1 MGHSEIFDSSCLR
14 SGNPVSGFTRR
25 CGQELV
31 PLSRHLVALILA
43 GTLLA
48 TFPALAAEKGG
59 GIVIYTTL
67 DHGSDETAF
76 AVPFIKAER
85 FALVTNVTTVDGKS
99 VRVTN
104 NQMKELVY
112 PPDLTTAT
120 VTDAAGIAA
129 LRQKLAGFQ
138 ALQKRFPRTHVQ
150 LAPVIE
156 ELGRAVQLLEE
167 GKVLV
172 SGQFVSRND
181 YVAQTSAIL
190 AKTVDLTLNGVV
202 YKGAKL
208 TSVSGEKISIMHS
221 GGVASVTV
229 GQLSDDQI
237 ARLNGTSKTAS
248 IDRNAIKRLSAEAS
262 KQPATSVANN
272 DPPKMPSAEASKQPA
287 TSVAGNVPSKT
298 TESAG
303 NESSLPASKSKS
315 FNSNSEPAGSAPAAV
330 NIDGIISQLKTESQ
344 LFGFE
349 LNTYADLYGNAAD
362 FAASIMAQKG
372 TGDASDYVRFAA
384 AIAQHALS
392 AASIRHREM
401 EAAALRAS
409 ASGRHVLVPPLE
421 ELVEQNIKGAVAFAD
436 YDRLALAMS
445 FISDNHLSPEARDQH
460 RLLIRE
466 MAEQASQEES
476 NAVQARMRTNAQ
488 EDLIGQGFSVEEA
501 KVLVTGQERRAGS
514 SEGFAAMLRGL
525 KDFTISALA
534 QASVL
539 EETRTRQGKQIEYY
553 RKTVG
558 IEESHSGLLQ
568 TFYMTFGCAERERI
582 AQTLAEGDMDGLD
595 KMFQEPD
602 IASLLEGGD
611 FSAETFNK
619 QLQEGG
625 TVLGK
630 QLGFFNTEALLA
642 KTLRNNVS
650 VSEERA
656 YYRDYAAAFTARK
669 AKK

>member
-1 MGHSEIFDSSCLR
+1 MGNGLILDSSCTC
-14 SGNPVSGFTRR
+14 GGQPVSGVVGRH
-25 CGQELV
+25 GQELAS
-31 PLSRHLVALILA
+31 LSRHLTAFVLA
-43 GTLLA
+43 RTLLT
-48 TFPALAAEKGG
+48 TFTALAAEKGAG
-59 GIVIYTTL
+59 VAIYTTL
-67 DHGSDETAF
+67 DHGSDETAI
-76 AVPFIKAER
+76 AIPFIKAER
-85 FALVTNVTTVDGKS
+85 FASVTNVTTEDGKS
-99 VRVTN
+99 LRVTN
-104 NQMKELVY
+104 NQMKELVF

-120 VTDAAGIAA
+120 AVDAAGIAA
-129 LRQKLAGFQ
+129 LRQKLAELQ
-138 ALQKRFPRTHVQ
+138 ALQKRFPRAHIQ
-150 LAPVIE
+150 LAPVIN
-156 ELGRAVQLLEE
+156 ELGQVVRLLDE
-167 GKVLV
+167 GNVLV
-172 SGQFVSRND
+172 TGRLLSRDD
-181 YVAQTSAIL
+181 YETQAAANR
-190 AKTVDLTLNGVV
+190 AKTVDLTVNEVV

-208 TSVSGEKISIMHS
+208 TSVSGEKILIMHS

-248 IDRNAIKRLSAEAS
+248 IDRNAINLLSAKAA
-262 KQPATSVANN
+262 KPPTTTVGGN
-272 DPPKMPSAEASKQPA
+272 DTAKMPSSGASTQSA
-287 TSVAGNVPSKT
+287 TSVAGNALPTMPENASGSRSPAST
-298 TESAG
+298 TES
-303 NESSLPASKSKS
+303 
-315 FNSNSEPAGSAPAAV
+315 FNTGSEPTLNEPTAL
-330 NIDGIISQLKTESQ
+330 NIDGIIDGLETESQ

-349 LNTYADLYGNAAD
+349 LSTYADLFGSAAD
-362 FAASIMAQKG
+362 FTASILAQKG
-372 TGDASDYVRFAA
+372 TGDTSDYSRLAA
-384 AIAQHALS
+384 AIAQKALT

-401 EAAALRAS
+401 KAVALRAS
-409 ASGRHVLVPPLE
+409 ADGKHVLVPPIE
-421 ELVEQNIKGAVAFAD
+421 ELVEQNVEGAVGFAN
-436 YDRLALAMS
+436 YDRLVLAMS
-445 FISDNHLSPEARDQH
+445 FIADNRLGAEARNRH
-460 RLLIRE
+460 LLLIQE

-476 NAVQARMRTNAQ
+476 NALQARMRTNAQ
-488 EDLIGQGFSVEEA
+488 EDLIRQGFSVEEA

-514 SEGFAAMLRGL
+514 SEGAAAMLRGL

-558 IEESHSGLLQ
+558 IEESHSSLLK

-582 AQTLAEGDMDGLD
+582 AQALAEGDMDGLD

-602 IASLLEGGD
+602 VSSLLEGGN